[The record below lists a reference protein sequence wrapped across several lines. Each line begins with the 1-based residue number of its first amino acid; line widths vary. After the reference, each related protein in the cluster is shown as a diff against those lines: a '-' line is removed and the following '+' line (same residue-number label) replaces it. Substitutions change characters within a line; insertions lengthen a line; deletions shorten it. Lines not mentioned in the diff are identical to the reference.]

1 MALTREQKAA
11 IVEDVVNQL
20 QEANSVY
27 LTNFSGLSVEESNE
41 LRGKF
46 KGANVDF
53 KVVKNTLL
61 KQAMDKAGG
70 FEELYDLLAGPTAVA
85 FSTEPAAPARII
97 KDFAKSQSDDLP
109 ALKGAFIDGAIY
121 GADSLDVLAS
131 LKSKSE
137 LIGDIIGL
145 LMAPMSNV
153 VGALQSPG
161 STLVGAINTIA
172 EGKEDE

>member
-1 MALTREQKAA
+1 MALTKEQKTA
-11 IVEDVVNQL
+11 ILEEVHTQL

-46 KGANVDF
+46 KGSNIEYRVI
-53 KVVKNTLL
+53 KNTLL
-61 KQAMDKAGG
+61 KRAMEQIGG
-70 FEELYDLLAGPTAVA
+70 YEELYDKLEGPTAVA
-85 FSTEPAAPARII
+85 FSTEPAAPARVI
-97 KDFAKSQSDDLP
+97 KDFSEASKKDLP

-137 LIGDIIGL
+137 LISDILGL

-153 VGALQSPG
+153 VGAMQGQG
-161 STLVGAINTIA
+161 STLVGAIKTIA
-172 EGKEDE
+172 EGKEDS